1 MTDTRLEVLAKL
13 AAEKLPLTLA
23 GICDRLP
30 ESAPVEVT
38 QAVIFLDTSG
48 DIWGQDG
55 PATDERHYFITAAG
69 RSLLAA
75 SKPPDPPLD
84 YARPERRAVPDD
96 DPAPGGPWATLHVA
110 LAVLLVVVVVGYVT
124 LWAVDA
130 HQQAALDATLRG
142 AVAGPMGAD
151 GVRGQD

>member
-1 MTDTRLEVLAKL
+1 MTDTRIEVLRAL

-23 GICDRLP
+23 GICNGLP
-30 ESAPVEVT
+30 ESPATDVT
-38 QAVIFLDTSG
+38 QAVIWLDVSG

-55 PATDERHYFITAAG
+55 PETGDRHYFITEAG
-69 RSLLAA
+69 RSLLAE
-75 SKPPDPPLD
+75 STPPAD

-96 DPAPGGPWATLHVA
+96 DPAPTGPWATLHVA